1 MAIFLLKLILWAL
14 SSLASLATF
23 IIFRAVALIVV
34 LFIQLFRVPGLAIEG
49 ALEHIAVLLRTA
61 VECVFDLLKDG
72 LVSLI
77 SSGVELV
84 SGTATGSI
92 SLTTSAVVE
101 LTEKMKNAFDMLAE
115 IFPEA
120 FEGMSEMVGK
130 MVSDLWDNYKDA
142 VGYIIQNV

>member
-1 MAIFLLKLILWAL
+1 
-14 SSLASLATF
+14 
-23 IIFRAVALIVV
+23 
-34 LFIQLFRVPGLAIEG
+34 
-49 ALEHIAVLLRTA
+49 

-92 SLTTSAVVE
+92 SLTASAFVE